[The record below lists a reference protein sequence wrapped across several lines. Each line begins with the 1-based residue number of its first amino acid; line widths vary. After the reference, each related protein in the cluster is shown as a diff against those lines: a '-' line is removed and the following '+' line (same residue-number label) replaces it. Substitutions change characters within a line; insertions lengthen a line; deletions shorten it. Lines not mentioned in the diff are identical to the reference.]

1 MKNTLNNK
9 NQNDKI
15 VETMSLAD
23 FILGLHMKYIFGFF
37 AFLWVITMAVLI
49 SYVELTK

>member
-1 MKNTLNNK
+1 MKNTPNNK
-9 NQNDKI
+9 NQNDEN
-15 VETMSLAD
+15 VEPMSLAD
-23 FILGLHMKYIFGFF
+23 FLIDLPMKYILGFF